1 MSESL
6 KILIVLAVLMFH
18 GVLLGV
24 KLWPLLRSPLRRMAA
39 FCRRTTVETLILSVF
54 LVCAVHRGATKGTNG
69 MDRAAGGC
77 RDEIAEVWN
86 GGHEGTSNDGG
97 CPAVTSTA
105 LPSGVKTGAAEDAL
119 RFVLFEVSS
128 NAVAFE
134 ATWPTGFWLPEGKID
149 LFAAHDIGTNV
160 WELVGD
166 YDIASADTNLVDV
179 LPKTVFPF
187 PSLDRLFL
195 VLGTRA
201 DLDGDGLVDARER
214 LMYGTSPFLA
224 DTDGDG
230 LLDGDEQNAV
240 PPLDPLAPDT
250 DGDGYLDG
258 EEVLAGTNPL
268 VHDIG
273 ADGTIRYFYDD
284 DDRLVAAHAGV
295 AETSSSTALSPA
307 GNEIRVAL
315 LGPQ

>member
-6 KILIVLAVLMFH
+6 KMLIVLAVLMFH

-39 FCRRTTVETLILSVF
+39 FCRRTTAETLILSVF

-77 RDEIAEVWN
+77 RDEIAEVKN
-86 GGHEGTSNDGG
+86 GGTVEMSSDGEMLRSGEG
-97 CPAVTSTA
+97 
-105 LPSGVKTGAAEDAL
+105 AEAL

-134 ATWPTGFWLPEGKID
+134 ATWPTGLWLPEGKID

-160 WELVGD
+160 WELVGN

-179 LPKTVFPF
+179 LPKTMFPF
-187 PSLDRLFL
+187 PSPDRLFL

-201 DLDGDGLVDARER
+201 DLDGDGLIDARER
-214 LMYGTSPFLA
+214 LMYGTSPSLA

-307 GNEIRVAL
+307 GNEISVAL